1 MKQISIHNLAVLR
14 AVVEGQEELGV
25 YFGSTAALD
34 WWISSTCNHGLID
47 ASGMATS
54 LGTSMASQL
63 NLSGQGAGRAY
74 LWRHASELE
83 KQAHSILNLKHRAKS
98 TDN

>member
-1 MKQISIHNLAVLR
+1 MKRISIHNLAVLR

-34 WWISSTCNHGLID
+34 WWISSTFNLGLID
-47 ASGMATS
+47 DSGIATS
-54 LGTSMASQL
+54 LGASMASQL

-74 LWRHASELE
+74 LWTNASKLE
-83 KQAHSILNLKHRAKS
+83 KQAHSILNSISA
-98 TDN
+98 